1 MIARIIK
8 QISEQAQEARAAAG
22 APRRS
27 TPSESRRR
35 RSEMDREAR
44 RYVSGVSL
52 LALLACV
59 ILGLLS
65 LVVTRR
71 PWPLLGFALAGLYL
85 LFALKVANQWERA
98 VVLRF
103 GKFQGLKGPGLFVLV
118 PIVDVVT
125 HLVDQ
130 RVRVTDVSAESA
142 LTKDTVPVNVDAIV
156 FWTVWD
162 AQKAVLEVADYL
174 DAIALS
180 AQTAL
185 RETIGRHQLAEMITE
200 REQLG
205 KQLQTILDEKTNPWG
220 ITVQSV
226 EIRDVRIPADLEDAM
241 SRQAQAER
249 ERQARII
256 LGTAETEIS
265 ARFVE
270 AGNAYKDHPLALH
283 LRAMNM
289 LYEAIKEKGSMVIVP
304 SSAVETMGLGGLS
317 GMTALAQGGMGP
329 KAAS

>member
-1 MIARIIK
+1 MLVRSIRRL
-8 QISEQAQEARAAAG
+8 SERMKADAN
-22 APRRS
+22 APVEPRKS
-27 TPSESRRR
+27 ASDRRR
-35 RSEMDREAR
+35 RESEKDLQAR

-52 LALLACV
+52 LAFF
-59 ILGLLS
+59 LS
-65 LVVTRR
+65 LAA
-71 PWPLLGFALAGLYL
+71 GGIFAGIAGSPIPFVAAVLVGIFL
-85 LFALKVANQWERA
+85 LFSLKVANQWERA

-103 GKFQGLKGPGLFVLV
+103 GRFVGLKGPGLFILV
-118 PIVDVVT
+118 PVVDQISQ
-125 HLVDQ
+125 LVDQ

-162 AQKAVLEVADYL
+162 AQKAVLEVADFL

-185 RETIGRHQLAEMITE
+185 RETIGRAHARRDDHGARAARKAAPGDPR
-200 REQLG
+200 RE
-205 KQLQTILDEKTNPWG
+205 DESVG

-226 EIRDVRIPADLEDAM
+226 EIRDVKIPAELEDAM

-270 AGNAYKDHPLALH
+270 AGDAYKDHPLALH

-304 SSAVETMGLGGLS
+304 SSAVETMGLGGLT
-317 GMTALAQGGMGP
+317 GVTALGQQ
-329 KAAS
+329 KRE

>member
-1 MIARIIK
+1 MIRGIIK
-8 QISEQAQEARAAAG
+8 QISEQAQEARAAG
-22 APRRS
+22 GIPRS
-27 TPSESRRR
+27 TPSERRQR
-35 RSEMDREAR
+35 RSEKDSQAR
-44 RYVSGVSL
+44 RYVSGPSIFAL
-52 LALLACV
+52 FLALLAGAGATV
-59 ILGLLS
+59 ATQS
-65 LVVTRR
+65 
-71 PWPLLGFALAGLYL
+71 PWPALGGFVVGVYL
-85 LFALKVANQWERA
+85 MFSLKVANQWERA

-103 GKFQGLKGPGLFVLV
+103 GKFQGLKGPGLFALI
-118 PIVDVVT
+118 PIVDQVS

-142 LTKDTVPVNVDAIV
+142 LTKDTVPVNVDAII

-270 AGNAYKDHPLALH
+270 AGDAYKDHPLALH

-317 GMTALAQGGMGP
+317 GMTALAQKNQTGE
-329 KAAS
+329 

>member
-1 MIARIIK
+1 MLVRSIRRL
-8 QISEQAQEARAAAG
+8 SEKVQEARAAAES
-22 APRRS
+22 PRRGS
-27 TPSESRRR
+27 SSEKRHRQT
-35 RSEMDREAR
+35 EKDLEAR

-52 LALLACV
+52 LAFF
-59 ILGLLS
+59 LS
-65 LVVTRR
+65 LAA
-71 PWPLLGFALAGLYL
+71 GGIFAGIAGSPFPFLAAVLVGVFL

-103 GKFQGLKGPGLFVLV
+103 GRFVGLKGPGLFILI
-118 PIVDVVT
+118 PIVDEISQ
-125 HLVDQ
+125 LVDQ

-162 AQKAVLEVADYL
+162 AQKAVLEVADFL

-185 RETIGRHQLAEMITE
+185 RETIGRHMLAEMITE

-205 KQLQTILDEKTNPWG
+205 KQLQAILDEKTNPWG

-226 EIRDVRIPADLEDAM
+226 EIRDVKIPPGLEDAM

-270 AGNAYKDHPLALH
+270 AGDAYKDHPLALH

-304 SSAVETMGLGGLS
+304 SSAVETMGLGGLAGIS
-317 GMTALAQGGMGP
+317 ALGQKKVTGE
-329 KAAS
+329 